1 MFLFREKC
9 LCLLFLTYNFDLQIE
24 TNADFGRYL
33 VAIKD
38 IKAGDIVLKVS
49 VTEVFQV
56 IFIQSFISLI
66 RNHL

>member
-56 IFIQSFISLI
+56 IFI
-66 RNHL
+66 